1 MAIELKCDEI
11 VDLIDASHGHVWEEA
26 KEGVVY
32 EERKRVSLDEK
43 LRAHNLF
50 FESDDEQFMEEPPEP
65 TPEPEVEDD
74 KKKKS
79 RQSVVSHPDE
89 TRNNTRGT
97 CLKHSLHTSA
107 ITP

>member
-32 EERKRVSLDEK
+32 EERKRVSLDDK
-43 LRAHNLF
+43 LRAHDLF

-89 TRNNTRGT
+89 TRNHTRGT
-97 CLKHSLHTSA
+97 C
-107 ITP
+107 